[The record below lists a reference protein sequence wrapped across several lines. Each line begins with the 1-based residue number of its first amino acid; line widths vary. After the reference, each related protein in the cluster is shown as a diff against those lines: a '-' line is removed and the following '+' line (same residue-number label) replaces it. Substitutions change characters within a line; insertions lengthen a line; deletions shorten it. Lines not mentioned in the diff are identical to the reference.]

1 MNLPNKLTLFR
12 VCLIP
17 FFVVFMLANI
27 TGASDKYI
35 AVAIF
40 IVASLTAD
48 RKSVV

>member
-40 IVASLTAD
+40 I
-48 RKSVV
+48 